1 MGVKDD
7 LRQRYEQ
14 LSPALQQV
22 AKYVLD
28 HPNEVVTSSMRTVGT
43 RAAATPATLVR
54 FAQHLGYPGWPQFK
68 TAVAAEMGL
77 GTDAYG
83 ARAKSLVGRAA
94 DSGLAGEMFEVQRR
108 NLDNTH
114 RQSESALQRA
124 CAVLE
129 KAKAVHAAG
138 FRACFPIAFS
148 FVYVYRLFRPTV
160 HLVDGQGGS
169 LEMQLRA
176 FAKGD
181 ALLVASFAPYSRE
194 ALQVAQA
201 AKAAGLRIVAVTDSI
216 ASPLSLL
223 ADETLLFAIDS
234 PSFFPSVAAGV
245 AVTEALVEMLASRAG
260 QAVIQ
265 HIDEAE
271 AQLHES
277 GAYLQAPRPREAP
290 ASTSVGR
297 RPGKPG
303 H

>member
-7 LRQRYEQ
+7 LRQRYDS

-22 AKYVLD
+22 AKHVLD
-28 HPNEVVTSSMRTVGT
+28 HPNEVVTSSMRGIGT
-43 RAAATPATLVR
+43 RAGATPATLVR
-54 FAQHLGYPGWPQFK
+54 FAQHLGYAGWPQFK
-68 TAVAAEMGL
+68 DAVAAEMGL
-77 GTDAYG
+77 ASPDAYG
-83 ARAKSLVGRAA
+83 ARAKTLVGRAS
-94 DSGLAGEMFEVQRR
+94 DQGLAAEMFEVQRR

-114 RQSESALQRA
+114 RQSEAALQGA

-129 KAKAVHAAG
+129 KANAVHAAG

-148 FVYVYRLFRPTV
+148 FVYVYRMFRASV

-260 QAVIQ
+260 KPVIRR
-265 HIDEAE
+265 IDEAE
-271 AQLHES
+271 AQLFES
-277 GAYLQAPRPREAP
+277 GAYLQPPRLRGA
-290 ASTSVGR
+290 
-297 RPGKPG
+297 
-303 H
+303 

>member
-7 LRQRYEQ
+7 LRQRYDS

-22 AKYVLD
+22 AKHVLD
-28 HPNEVVTSSMRTVGT
+28 HPNEVVTSSMRGIGT
-43 RAAATPATLVR
+43 RAGATPATLVR
-54 FAQHLGYPGWPQFK
+54 FAQHLGYAGWPQFK
-68 TAVAAEMGL
+68 DAVAAEMGL
-77 GTDAYG
+77 GSQDAYG
-83 ARAKSLVGRAA
+83 ARAKTLVGRAS
-94 DSGLAGEMFEVQRR
+94 DHGLAAEMFEVQRR

-114 RQSESALQRA
+114 RQSEAALHRA

-129 KAKAVHAAG
+129 KANAVHAAG

-148 FVYVYRLFRPTV
+148 FVYVYRMFRASV
-160 HLVDGQGGS
+160 HLLDGQGGS

-194 ALQVAQA
+194 ALQVAHA
-201 AKAAGLRIVAVTDSI
+201 ARAAGLRIVAVTDSI

-260 QAVIQ
+260 KPVIRR
-265 HIDEAE
+265 IDEAE
-271 AQLHES
+271 AQLFES
-277 GAYLQAPRPREAP
+277 GAYLQAPRLRG
-290 ASTSVGR
+290 S
-297 RPGKPG
+297 
-303 H
+303 

>member
-7 LRQRYEQ
+7 LRQRYES

-28 HPNEVVTSSMRTVGT
+28 HPNDVVTSSMRTVGT
-43 RAAATPATLVR
+43 RAGGTPATLVR
-54 FAQHLGYPGWPQFK
+54 FAQHLGYTGWPQFK
-68 TAVAAEMGL
+68 DAVAAEMGL
-77 GTDAYG
+77 GPDAYG
-83 ARAKSLVGRAA
+83 ARAKTLVGRAR
-94 DSGLAGEMFEVQRR
+94 DQGLAGEMFEVQRR

-114 RQSESALQRA
+114 RQSEAALQKA

-129 KAKAVHAAG
+129 KANAVHAAG

-148 FVYVYRLFRPTV
+148 FVYVYRMFRASV

-181 ALLVASFAPYSRE
+181 AVVVASFAPYSRE

-201 AKAAGLRIVAVTDSI
+201 GKAAGCRIVAITDSI

-260 QAVIQ
+260 KPVVRR
-265 HIDEAE
+265 IDEAE
-271 AQLHES
+271 SQLFAS
-277 GAYLQAPRPREAP
+277 GAYLQAPRLRGSEHPPTR
-290 ASTSVGR
+290 SG
-297 RPGKPG
+297 
-303 H
+303 